1 MKILL
6 VDDDPLMQRMYGRAL
21 DEAGFACTTV
31 NNGADALAAVA
42 AELPDIILMDV
53 MMPRL
58 NGIEALQALKA
69 DERTRHIPVIMLS
82 AYDNPNLMQLALD
95 AGAARYLTKN
105 SLEPK
110 QVAAFAQTTF
120 DQAAAAK

>member
-95 AGAARYLTKN
+95 AGAAR
-105 SLEPK
+105 
-110 QVAAFAQTTF
+110 
-120 DQAAAAK
+120 